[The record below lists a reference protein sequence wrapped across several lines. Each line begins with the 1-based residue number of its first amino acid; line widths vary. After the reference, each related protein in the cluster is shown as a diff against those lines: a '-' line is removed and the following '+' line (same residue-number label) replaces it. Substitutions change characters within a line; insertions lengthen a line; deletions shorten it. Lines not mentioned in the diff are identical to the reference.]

1 MHFPEETIIVT
12 GFVYDVGRDIEEGL
26 EGGAG
31 GEEEGGGGVVVVRR
45 GGGGVVLH
53 TSLFGAESSPTLT
66 RTRLDGSKLYDT
78 SSSGS

>member
-31 GEEEGGGGVVVVRR
+31 GEEGGGGVVVRR

-66 RTRLDGSKLYDT
+66 LTRLDGSKLYDT